1 MEILES
7 AMLWIWL
14 GLFVLAIVLEAATQ
28 DFVSIWFSIGS
39 LICLI
44 VCSWVPFWVEI
55 IIFSV
60 VSFAALILTRP
71 LVKKMMAR
79 SIRYTNVDEFVGKQ
93 LKVEKEI
100 TKFDAGEVIL
110 NGVVYSAILMEDSDE
125 SIPNDSIVEVVALKG
140 NKIVVKKIIE

>member
-44 VCSWVPFWVEI
+44 VCSWIPFWVEI

>member
-100 TKFDAGEVIL
+100 TKFDAGEVKL
-110 NGVVYSAILMEDSDE
+110 NGVVYSAVLMEDSDE